1 MRRFLLNGN
10 PAHPFLVQLRNFT
23 YLQNTILHEVTMGN
37 VVITG
42 MGLISPLGL
51 SVEESW
57 KNAIESK
64 SGIGHITRFPK
75 EKYPTQIAG
84 EVKGFDPKKYFE
96 PKEVN
101 RWDLCIQYGIGAA
114 LDAIADAQLQITPEN
129 AERVGII
136 IGSGIG
142 GLSGISDTTLKL
154 NQNGLKHVS
163 PFFIPSVI
171 INMLSGLLAIRTG
184 AKGINYSVVSACAT
198 SNHAIADG
206 YHAIRRGEV
215 DVMIVGGAE
224 ASVLELGIAGFS
236 AARAMSKRN
245 DEPEKASRPFDK
257 DRDGFVLGEGAGV
270 LILESEEYAK
280 QRGAKMYAKV
290 MGIGMTADAF
300 HFTAPPEDGDGAMR
314 AMKLAVQYSGLKPED
329 IDYINA
335 HGTSTELG
343 DIAETIAVKRLFGAH
358 AKNMMVSSTK
368 SMHGHLLGGAGAI
381 EAIMTVLA
389 LKEGII
395 PPTINQ
401 ETPDPQCDLDYVP
414 NVARRKEIQYALSN
428 GFGFGGTN
436 ASICFGKV

>member
-1 MRRFLLNGN
+1 M
-10 PAHPFLVQLRNFT
+10 
-23 YLQNTILHEVTMGN
+23 EN
-37 VVITG
+37 VVVTG

-51 SVEESW
+51 TVEESW
-57 KNAIESK
+57 QNAIAGK
-64 SGIGHITRFPK
+64 SGIGYITRFPK

-101 RWDLCIQYGIGAA
+101 RWDLCIQYGIAAA

-129 AERVGII
+129 ADRVGII

-142 GLSGISDTTLKL
+142 GLTGISETTVKL
-154 NQNGLKHVS
+154 SQNGLKYVS

-171 INMLSGLLAIRTG
+171 INMISGLLAIRVG
-184 AKGINYSVVSACAT
+184 AKGVNYSVVSACAT

-206 YHAIRRGEV
+206 FHAIRRGEV

-224 ASVLELGIAGFS
+224 APIIELGVAGFC
-236 AARAMSKRN
+236 AARAMSRRN
-245 DEPEKASRPFDK
+245 DAPEKASRPFDK
-257 DRDGFVLGEGAGV
+257 GRDGFVLGEGAGV
-270 LILESEEYAK
+270 FVIESETHARK
-280 QRGAKMYAKV
+280 RGAKMYARILGV
-290 MGIGMTADAF
+290 GMTADAF
-300 HFTAPPEDGDGAMR
+300 HYTAPPEDGDGAMR
-314 AMKLAVQYSGLKPED
+314 AMKLAIQYSGLKPED

-343 DIAETIAVKRLFGAH
+343 DIAETVAIKRLFGEH
-358 AKNMMVSSTK
+358 SKKIMVSSTK

-381 EAIMTVLA
+381 EAVMTILA
-389 LKEGII
+389 LKEGIV

-401 ETPDPQCDLDYVP
+401 EMPDPQCDLDYVP
-414 NVARRKEIQYALSN
+414 NVARKKEIRYALSN

>member
-1 MRRFLLNGN
+1 M
-10 PAHPFLVQLRNFT
+10 
-23 YLQNTILHEVTMGN
+23 EN
-37 VVITG
+37 VVVTG

-51 SVEESW
+51 TVEESW
-57 KNAIESK
+57 QNAIAGK
-64 SGIGHITRFPK
+64 SGIGYITRFQK

-101 RWDLCIQYGIGAA
+101 RWDLCIQYGIASA

-129 AERVGII
+129 AERVGVI

-142 GLSGISDTTLKL
+142 GLTGISETTVKL
-154 NQNGLKHVS
+154 YQNGLRHVS

-171 INMLSGLLAIRTG
+171 INMISGLLAIRIG
-184 AKGINYSVVSACAT
+184 AKGVNYSVVSACAT

-206 YHAIRRGEV
+206 FHAIRRGEV

-224 ASVLELGIAGFS
+224 APIIELGVAGFC

-245 DEPEKASRPFDK
+245 DAPEKASRPFDK
-257 DRDGFVLGEGAGV
+257 DRDGFVLGEGAGAFV
-270 LILESEEYAK
+270 IESETHARK
-280 QRGAKMYAKV
+280 RGAKMYARILGV
-290 MGIGMTADAF
+290 GMTADAF
-300 HFTAPPEDGDGAMR
+300 HYTAPPEDGDGAMR
-314 AMKLAVQYSGLKPED
+314 AMKLAIQYSGLKPED

-343 DIAETIAVKRLFGAH
+343 DIAETVAIKRLFGEH
-358 AKNMMVSSTK
+358 SKNIMVSSTK

-381 EAIMTVLA
+381 EAVMTILA

-414 NVARRKEIQYALSN
+414 NVARKKEIRYALSN